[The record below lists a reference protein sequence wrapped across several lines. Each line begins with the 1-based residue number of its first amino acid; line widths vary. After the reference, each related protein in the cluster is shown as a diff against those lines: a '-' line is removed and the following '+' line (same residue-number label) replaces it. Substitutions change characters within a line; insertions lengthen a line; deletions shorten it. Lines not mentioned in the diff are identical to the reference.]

1 MHILLGTMASSR
13 HLVPFPYLR
22 GQLRHLSDMRREQKV
37 NKRYR
42 HLLVRLL
49 TCRSSSSVHKFSE
62 SVKSLGYFS

>member
-37 NKRYR
+37 NKRIAIYW
-42 HLLVRLL
+42 
-49 TCRSSSSVHKFSE
+49 SD
-62 SVKSLGYFS
+62 Y